1 MERIDVALD
10 IDVQCFQFLS
20 PFLINLEIYCV
31 IQFTYTLLQAELR
44 IGKVVMNVDL
54 DRPADVR
61 KSVVDARHR
70 YDRMYGVVL
79 LVFFFKI
86 MLVEEIDQVVEMLL
100 ALDRNGIQN
109 GHQFSRDNRARSIA
123 LDRQR

>member
-1 MERIDVALD
+1 M
-10 IDVQCFQFLS
+10 QCFQFLS
-20 PFLINLEIYCV
+20 PLLINLEIYCV

-61 KSVVDARHR
+61 NSVVDARHR
-70 YDRMYGVVL
+70 NDRMYVVVL

-86 MLVEEIDQVVEMLL
+86 MLVEEIDKVVKMLL
-100 ALDRNGIQN
+100 TPDRNGVQN
-109 GHQFSRDNRARSIA
+109 GHQFARDNVARSIA
-123 LDRQR
+123 LDSKR